1 MNKKI
6 LVTGGS
12 GMVGKHLQEII
23 PDAIYISSNQGDLRD
38 IKYTTWLFSC
48 YEPDVVVHLA
58 AKVGGIQDNIKYPA
72 DYFDDNVL
80 INTNVLKSCH
90 KYNTKQFI
98 GVISTCAYPDVV
110 SNYPMTEKDLFSGPP
125 AKTNFSYGFAKRSLA
140 VQVEAYNKQYG
151 TNYSYLIPSNLYS
164 EYDNFTNEL
173 KMHFITALLHK
184 IKNSKGT
191 IELLGDGTPLRQF
204 MYAGDFAGVIKE
216 TIDKNI
222 TESFNVAC
230 PENYSID
237 KMARICLEELGL
249 DYKIKYIN
257 PTLNGQYR
265 KDVSSKKMM
274 SLLPDFEFTPFN
286 EGIKKVYDK
295 ISK

>member
-90 KYNTKQFI
+90 KYKTKQFI

-110 SNYPMTEKDLFSGPP
+110 SSYPMTEKDLFSGPP

-140 VQVEAYNKQYG
+140 VQIEAYNKQYG

-164 EYDNFTNEL
+164 EYDNFTNEP

-204 MYAGDFAGVIKE
+204 MYAGDFAKVIKE
-216 TIDKNI
+216 VIDKNI

-237 KMARICLEELGL
+237 KMARICLEELGFN
-249 DYKIKYIN
+249 YKINYTDN
-257 PTLNGQYR
+257 SLNGQYR
-265 KDVSSKKMM
+265 KDVSFEKMM
-274 SLLPDFEFTPFN
+274 SLLPDFEFTSFN

>member
-1 MNKKI
+1 MKI

-12 GMVGKHLQEII
+12 GMVGKHLQKII
-23 PDAIYISSNQGDLRD
+23 PNAIYISSNQGDLRD

-48 YEPDVVVHLA
+48 YEPDVVIHLA

-98 GVISTCAYPDVV
+98 GIISTCAYPDVV
-110 SNYPMTEKDLFSGPP
+110 SSYPMTEKDLFSGPP

-140 VQVEAYNKQYG
+140 VQIEAYNKQYG

-164 EYDNFTNEL
+164 EHDDFTNES
-173 KMHFITALLHK
+173 KMHFITALLYK

-204 MYAGDFAGVIKE
+204 MYAEDFARVL
-216 TIDKNI
+216 
-222 TESFNVAC
+222 
-230 PENYSID
+230 
-237 KMARICLEELGL
+237 M
-249 DYKIKYIN
+249 
-257 PTLNGQYR
+257 
-265 KDVSSKKMM
+265 
-274 SLLPDFEFTPFN
+274 
-286 EGIKKVYDK
+286 
-295 ISK
+295 

>member
-110 SNYPMTEKDLFSGPP
+110 PNYPMIEKVLFSGPP

-216 TIDKNI
+216 AIDKNI

>member
-1 MNKKI
+1 MKKI

-23 PDAIYISSNQGDLRD
+23 PDAIYISSKQGDLRD
-38 IKYTTWLFSC
+38 TKYTTWLFSC

-72 DYFDDNVL
+72 DYFDDNIL
-80 INTNVLKSCH
+80 INTNVLKSCY

-110 SNYPMTEKDLFSGPP
+110 SSYPMTERDLFSGPP

-140 VQVEAYNKQYG
+140 VQIEAYNKQYG

-164 EYDNFTNEL
+164 EYDNFSNES

-184 IKNSKGT
+184 IKNSNST

-204 MYAGDFAGVIKE
+204 MYAGDFARVIKE
-216 TIDKNI
+216 VIDKNI

-249 DYKIKYIN
+249 DYKIEYIN

-274 SLLPDFEFTPFN
+274 SFLPDFEFTPFN
-286 EGIKKVYDK
+286 KGIRKTYDK
-295 ISK
+295 IS

>member
-1 MNKKI
+1 MKI

-23 PDAIYISSNQGDLRD
+23 PDAIYISSKQGDLRD
-38 IKYTTWLFSC
+38 IKYTSWLFSC
-48 YEPDVVVHLA
+48 YEPDVVIHLA

-90 KYNTKQFI
+90 KYNVKQFI
-98 GVISTCAYPDVV
+98 GIISTCAYPDVV
-110 SNYPMTEKDLFSGPP
+110 SSYPMTEKDLFSGPP

-140 VQVEAYNKQYG
+140 VQIEAYNKQYG

-164 EYDNFTNEL
+164 EHDDFTNEP

-204 MYAGDFAGVIKE
+204 MYAGDFARVIKKV
-216 TIDKNI
+216 IDKNI

-237 KMARICLEELGL
+237 KMARICLEELGF
-249 DYKIKYIN
+249 DYKINYLN
-257 PTLNGQYR
+257 NNLNGQYR
-265 KDVSSKKMM
+265 KDVSSEKMM
-274 SLLPDFEFTPFN
+274 SLLPDFKFTSFN
-286 EGIKKVYDK
+286 KGIKHVYNL
-295 ISK
+295 INE

>member
-110 SNYPMTEKDLFSGPP
+110 PNYPMIEKDLFSGPP

-216 TIDKNI
+216 AIDKNI

>member
-110 SNYPMTEKDLFSGPP
+110 PNYPMIEKDLFSGPP
-125 AKTNFSYGFAKRSLA
+125 AKTNFSYGFVKRSLA

-216 TIDKNI
+216 AIDKNI